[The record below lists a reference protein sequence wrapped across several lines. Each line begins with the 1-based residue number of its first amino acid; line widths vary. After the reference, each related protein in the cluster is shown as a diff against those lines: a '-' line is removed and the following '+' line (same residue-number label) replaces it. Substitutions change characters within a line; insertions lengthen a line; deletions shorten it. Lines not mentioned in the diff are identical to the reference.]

1 MTEERKITKA
11 AAEQEPPAHLGDDL
25 LRKGL
30 AQDPD
35 YRGEHPEPR
44 FFISDE
50 SEDDF
55 GGRVMTLNLGPQH
68 PATHGTLRVNLKVRG
83 ENTKGIPPEV
93 EMEF

>member
-30 AQDPD
+30 AEDPD

-44 FFISDE
+44 FFITELS
-50 SEDDF
+50 
-55 GGRVMTLNLGPQH
+55 LIH
-68 PATHGTLRVNLKVRG
+68 
-83 ENTKGIPPEV
+83 I
-93 EMEF
+93 